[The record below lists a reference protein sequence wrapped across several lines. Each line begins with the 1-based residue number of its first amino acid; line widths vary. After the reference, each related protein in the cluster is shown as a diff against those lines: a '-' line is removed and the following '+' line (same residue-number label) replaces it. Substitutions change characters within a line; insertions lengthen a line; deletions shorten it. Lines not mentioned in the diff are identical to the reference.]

1 MRALRFDVTVPG
13 FLRARTLG
21 RLGEAAVF
29 GPLSN
34 LRSVE
39 LPDPEPRGPRWVGLR
54 VLAAGICGTDLAT
67 LRYEASPSLEPF
79 GSFPAVLGHE
89 VLAEVESVGS
99 EVTRVRPGDR
109 VAVDPMI
116 SCEVRGHPAVRWC
129 LSCRS
134 GRHSTCELAG
144 DEGGD
149 DGSGDVLKPGLTI
162 GYHADLPGGWGER
175 MVAHESQLFPVADEL
190 SNAAGVLV
198 EPLSIGM
205 HAVLNAGKVDR
216 RADVLVIGSGPIAL
230 GTVWALRAS
239 GHEGTIVAQTK
250 RDHEGELALRMGA
263 DEVVKPG
270 FEARQ
275 VLVETGAQ
283 AYQPILGD
291 EVFAGGGFPLIFDC
305 VGRRASLVQALGSA
319 APRGRVVML
328 GCAAKISELDL
339 TPLWSRELEF
349 RGFVGYGMEAWQ
361 GERRHTFEVTLELL
375 RDSDA
380 PVGELVTHTFPL
392 DRYRDALSAAADH
405 RRSGAVK
412 VVIEP

>member
-21 RLGEAAVF
+21 PLGEAATF
-29 GPLSN
+29 GALSN

-39 LPDPEPRGPRWVGLR
+39 LPRPEPRGPHWVGLR

-67 LRYEASPSLEPF
+67 LRYQASPSLEPF

-109 VAVDPMI
+109 VAVDPML
-116 SCEVRGHPAVRWC
+116 SCEVRGHPAEQWC

-134 GRHSTCELAG
+134 GWHSTCEMAG
-144 DEGGD
+144 EEGG
-149 DGSGDVLKPGLTI
+149 GAEGPHSLKPGLTI

-175 MVAHESQLFPVADEL
+175 MIAHESQLFPVPDGVPKAT
-190 SNAAGVLV
+190 GVLV
-198 EPLSIGM
+198 EPLSIAM
-205 HAVLNAGKVDR
+205 HAVLNAAPADGGD
-216 RADVLVIGSGPIAL
+216 DVLVIGSGPIAL

-239 GHEGTIVAQTK
+239 GYKGTIVAQTK

-291 EVFAGGGFPLIFDC
+291 EVFAGGGFPLVFDC
-305 VGRRASLVQALGSA
+305 VGSRSSLLQAMGFA

-328 GCAAKISELDL
+328 GCAAKMSGLDL
-339 TPLWSRELEF
+339 TPLWSRELEV
-349 RGFVGYGMEAWQ
+349 RGFVGYGAEEWRGA
-361 GERRHTFEVTLELL
+361 RRHTFEITLELL
-375 RDSDA
+375 RETEA

-392 DRYRDALSAAADH
+392 ERYRDALSAAADH

-412 VVIEP
+412 VVMEP